1 MTLRWW
7 ATNIILTSRRP
18 FRFEV
23 NDVLSMIFACD
34 ENGAIGKNGDLPW
47 RQSTDLQHFKRTTLN
62 KTVVMG
68 RKTWESLGRPL
79 PNRRNVVMTRQ
90 GIEDDVEVMSFDEIM
105 ALSDEEDVMII
116 GGGEI
121 YALFLPY
128 AKEIHR
134 TVIHTV
140 VEEADTFAPAINTE
154 EFYLIGERHVEAGDR
169 DEHGMTFQHWIA

>member
-1 MTLRWW
+1 M
-7 ATNIILTSRRP
+7 
-18 FRFEV
+18 
-23 NDVLSMIFACD
+23 LSMIFACD
-34 ENGAIGKNGDLPW
+34 ENGAIGKDGDLPW

-68 RKTWESLGRPL
+68 RKTWDSLGRPL
-79 PNRRNVVMTRQ
+79 PNRRNVVMTRH
-90 GIEDDVEVMSFDEIM
+90 GVDDDVEVMSFDEIM
-105 ALSDEEDVMII
+105 ALSDEEDVMVI

-140 VEEADTFAPAINTE
+140 VEEADTFAPTVNTD
-154 EFYLIGERHVEAGDR
+154 EFYLIGERQVEAGDR
-169 DEHGMTFQHWIA
+169 DDHAMTFQHWIA